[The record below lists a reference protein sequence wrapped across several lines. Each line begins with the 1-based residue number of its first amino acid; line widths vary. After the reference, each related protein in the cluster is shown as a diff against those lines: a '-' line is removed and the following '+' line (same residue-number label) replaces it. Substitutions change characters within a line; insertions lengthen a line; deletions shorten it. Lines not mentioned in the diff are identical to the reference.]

1 MTDKNEQKPAMPGS
15 DFSVEI
21 QPILPDRFNRLGE
34 LANDLYFS
42 WNRGVRSLFRHLD
55 EACWDACAHNP
66 KVFLRRVR
74 QNQLDTAARDPILL
88 AEYRNVLSAYDTY
101 HEERPVTP
109 INQYLSEADDRVAYF
124 SAEFGFHESIP
135 IYAGG
140 LGILAGDYCKAMS
153 NLWVPFTGVGLLY
166 HQGYFTQRID
176 CNGTQLADYPY
187 TNPSDLPVTPALD
200 GAGNELS
207 VTVDLPGRQL
217 ALKVWRAKVG
227 KIELYLLDSDVPE
240 NSATDRIITAQLYGG
255 DGGMR
260 LQQEIVLGIGG
271 VRALRALGVQPTVWH
286 INEGHAAFLILERCR
301 EQVNS
306 ALDFEA
312 ALERVAANTVFTTH
326 TPVAAG
332 HDVYSVEDI
341 QNVFAGL
348 IPELG
353 ISAERL
359 FALGAVPDSQ
369 QNFSMTS
376 LALRGSRHMN
386 GVSRVHG
393 GVAAEMCRYVWPEIL
408 AEENPMRYVTNGA
421 DIDSYLALSWVALF
435 EMYMGGGWRAKLT
448 DTAFWQEFIDN
459 IPNHVFLSV
468 RQILKAA
475 MLEDAGRRATI
486 QYQRCANTRSIADRL
501 TRYLNCRSTNTL
513 VVGFARRFATYKRA
527 SLLFSDMQRLARLVN
542 DPERPVIFVFAG
554 KAHPNDDPGQQL
566 LKQIFDIS
574 LRPEFQGKVILLENY
589 NLSMTRELLPGV
601 DVWLN
606 NPEYPLEA
614 CGTSGMKAAINGV
627 VNLSVLDG
635 WWAEAYDGGNGW
647 GITPYPEMTAAERQ
661 HNEAEE
667 LLNILEYQV
676 IPAYYK
682 RNVAGEPET
691 WVALSKASM
700 KTVLPRFNTIRMAQ
714 DYLSGF
720 YAPAAKSGHRLRDN
734 DAANA
739 RILARWKQKI
749 ADNWSGLQAALATP
763 VSSSIS
769 SSEVLALDVEVMING
784 LDAED
789 IVVECIVGSEDATG
803 DFKVAQ
809 CTRFKRAETSN
820 DGKVLFHCDLFE
832 TDTLCSA
839 GGLQHF
845 RIRVYPWHELLSH
858 PFECGRMLWL

>member
-1 MTDKNEQKPAMPGS
+1 MTENNDQEPAIPGS
-15 DFSVEI
+15 NFSVEI
-21 QPILPDRFNRLGE
+21 QPVLPERFRRLDE

-42 WNRGVRSLFRHLD
+42 WNRNVRGLFRHID
-55 EACWDACAHNP
+55 EDCWDACAHNP

-74 QNQLDTAARDPILL
+74 QHRLDIAVRDPILL

-101 HEERPVTP
+101 REEQPVTP
-109 INQYLSEADDRVAYF
+109 INQYLNREKDRVAYF
-124 SAEFGFHESIP
+124 SAEFGFHESMP

-176 CNGTQLADYPY
+176 CNGAQVADYPC
-187 TNPSDLPVTPALD
+187 TDPSDLPVTPALD
-200 GAGNELS
+200 TAGQEVR
-207 VTVDLPGRQL
+207 VTVELPGRQL
-217 ALKVWRAKVG
+217 VLKVWQLRVG
-227 KIELYLLDSDVPE
+227 KIELYLLDSDIAE
-240 NSATDRIITAQLYGG
+240 NTPTDRTITAQLYGG
-255 DGGMR
+255 DGALR
-260 LQQEIVLGIGG
+260 LQQEVVLGIGG

-301 EQVNS
+301 ERVS
-306 ALDFEA
+306 SSLDFEA
-312 ALERVAANTVFTTH
+312 ALELVASNTIFTTH

-332 HDVYSVEDI
+332 HDVYAVEDI
-341 QNVFAGL
+341 QNAFAGL

-359 FALGAVPDSQ
+359 FALGAVPDNRQ
-369 QNFSMTS
+369 IFSMTS

-408 AEENPMRYVTNGA
+408 PTENPMRYVTNGA
-421 DIDSYLALSWVALF
+421 DVDSYLALSWVALF

-448 DTAFWQEFIDN
+448 DTAFWQDFIDN

-468 RQILKAA
+468 RHILKVA
-475 MLEDAGRRATI
+475 MLEDVGRRAMI
-486 QYQRCANTRSIADRL
+486 QYQRCANTRSISDRL
-501 TRYLNCRSTNTL
+501 TRYLNCRCADTL

-527 SLLFSDMQRLARLVN
+527 NLLFSDLPRLSRLVN
-542 DPERPVIFVFAG
+542 DADRPVIFIFAG
-554 KAHPNDDPGQQL
+554 KAHPNDEPGQQL

-635 WWAEAYDGGNGW
+635 WWAEAFDGENGW
-647 GITPYPEMTAAERQ
+647 AITPYPDMDPQDRRR
-661 HNEAEE
+661 NEAEE

-676 IPAYYK
+676 IPAYYQ
-682 RNVAGEPET
+682 RNSAGEPEA
-691 WVALSKASM
+691 WVARSKASM
-700 KTVLPRFNTIRMAQ
+700 KTLLPRFNTIRMAQ

-720 YAPAAKSGHRLRDN
+720 YAPAARCGRRLREN
-734 DAANA
+734 NAANA
-739 RILARWKQKI
+739 SLLARWKQKI
-749 ADNWSGLQAALATP
+749 ADNWPGLQAALARP
-763 VSSSIS
+763 VSTSIT
-769 SSEVLALDVEVMING
+769 SSEALSLDVEVMVNG

-789 IVVECIVGSEDATG
+789 IVVECIVGSENESG
-803 DFKVAQ
+803 EFSVAQ
-809 CTRFKRAETSN
+809 TVRFERNGEAS
-820 DGKVLFHCDLFE
+820 DGKALFHCDLFE

-845 RIRVYPWHELLSH
+845 RIRAYPWHALLSH